1 MRTISNET
9 ETVAPT
15 PKKDT
20 NQKSY
25 SATLSDGRNIVIRE
39 MLGRDLV
46 HMEKDQSK
54 AGDVEKGLKLIERLV
69 IGDDKITYE
78 EIINLGVRDIKKLN
92 ALVADASGADDEDPN

>member
-1 MRTISNET
+1 MRTISNEA

-20 NQKSY
+20 KQKSY
-25 SATLSDGRNIVIRE
+25 STTLSDGRKIVIRE
-39 MLGRDLV
+39 MTGRDLV

-69 IGDDKITYE
+69 IGEDKITYD
-78 EIINLGVRDIKKLN
+78 EIVDLGVRDIKKLN
-92 ALVADASGADDEDPN
+92 AIVAEASGADDEDPN